1 MENDAKWNDKQQ
13 EKIKLE
19 RNKDK
24 EHDKLDG
31 IGTQDDL
38 DLFKQGIQADNIP
51 DR

>member
-1 MENDAKWNDKQQ
+1 MEQDAKWNDKQHEQ
-13 EKIKLE
+13 RKLE

-31 IGTQDDL
+31 IGTEDDL
-38 DLFKQGIQADNIP
+38 DLFKQGIQADAIP